1 MIKSKDVNVEVNAL
15 EDKVK
20 SKVVELADVLKGIC
34 LAIKL
39 LRDIRTNQ
47 VTDLKA
53 RNIALISPDE
63 VEGRKTEVK

>member
-20 SKVVELADVLKGIC
+20 GKKAELADVLKGIC

-53 RNIALISPDE
+53 RGVPLISPE
-63 VEGRKTEVK
+63 EERKPEEK